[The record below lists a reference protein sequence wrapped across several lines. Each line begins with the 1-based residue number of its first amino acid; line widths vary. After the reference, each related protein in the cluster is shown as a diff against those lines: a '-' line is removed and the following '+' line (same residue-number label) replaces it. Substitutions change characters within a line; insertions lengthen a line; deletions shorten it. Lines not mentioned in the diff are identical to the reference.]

1 MEQST
6 VALLITLVVVILFV
20 TEWLPVAVT
29 AMLSAVAMAMAGI
42 IPLSS
47 ALSGLGNNVVL
58 FVFGMSVIG
67 ASMFE
72 TGGAQFVGSL
82 LAKRFRGSER
92 TFLLLMIACAAICS
106 AFLSNT
112 AVIVLFMNIISSVAA
127 QSNGK
132 ITKKNTYM
140 AVGIASVAGGA
151 STLIG
156 STAQMTAQGILTQ
169 YGGTAMRLF
178 TLSAPG
184 IPVILALILYY
195 YFWGYRR
202 SAAVFDF
209 PERKDIPAEGEGRT
223 YEPSLKM
230 WLPVIIMLSCIIVIS
245 LDLWPS
251 GIVAVLGACCCVIT
265 GCISQ
270 RKMFETTDWTT
281 IFVIA
286 GSLGFAQGI
295 DKSGAGSLI
304 AEWLMRLLGQD
315 VQPWLLFAVLV
326 ILATIMTNLMT
337 NISTVSIMLPIALS
351 VAQRQGLNLLPF
363 AVGIA
368 WAANMPY
375 STPIGANPIT
385 MTMSAGYRFRDY
397 LKIGMPYNA
406 IACLLVILIVPI
418 VFPL

>member
-1 MEQST
+1 MDQAT
-6 VALLITLVVVILFV
+6 IALLITLIVIILFV

-29 AMLSAVAMAMAGI
+29 AILSAIAMAAAGI

-67 ASMFE
+67 AAMFE
-72 TGGAQFVGSL
+72 TGGAQFIGDL
-82 LAKRFRGSER
+82 LAKRFRRSER
-92 TFLLLMIACAAICS
+92 AFLLLMIVCAAIFS

-140 AVGIASVAGGA
+140 AVGIATVAGGA
-151 STLIG
+151 ATLIG
-156 STAQMTAQGILTQ
+156 STAQMTAQGILVD
-169 YGGTAMRLF
+169 YGGAEMKLF

-184 IPVILALILYY
+184 IPVILALVLYY

-202 SAAVFDF
+202 STVVFDF
-209 PERKDIPAEGEGRT
+209 PERQDVLEGQTKT
-223 YEPSLKM
+223 YQPGLKM
-230 WLPVIIMLSCIIVIS
+230 WLPVVIMLACIVVIS
-245 LDLWPS
+245 LGVWPA
-251 GIVAVLGACCCVIT
+251 GVVAVMGACCCVIT

-270 RKMFETTDWTT
+270 KKMFESTDWTT

-286 GSLGFAQGI
+286 GSLGFAQGV
-295 DKSGAGSLI
+295 DKSGAGTRV
-304 AEWLMRLLGQD
+304 AEWLMQLFGENAN
-315 VQPWLLFAVLV
+315 PWVLFAVLV
-326 ILATIMTNLMT
+326 VLATIMTNVMT

-351 VAQRQGLNLLPF
+351 VAQQQGLNMLPF

-368 WAANMPY
+368 WASNMPF

-385 MTMSAGYRFRDY
+385 MTMTAGYRFRDY
-397 LKIGMPYNA
+397 LKVGMPYNV
-406 IACLLVILIVPI
+406 ISCLLVILIVPL